1 MLPSLVATRKSSRQ
15 GGGGNDFEAMI
26 GIDGVAPAFGIMLV
40 AIPVGNV
47 VVVVEA
53 CKFKN

>member
-47 VVVVEA
+47 VVVLW
-53 CKFKN
+53 CW